1 MKNPPLKKHPLV
13 RFGWKE
19 ASVDVAI
26 EEIIRIEED
35 SRMVVLEM
43 EVMDGAIHV
52 HEMLPFILQSND
64 QFDEILD
71 ILNKN
76 NAYT

>member
-19 ASVDVAI
+19 ASVDAAI
-26 EEIIRIEED
+26 EEIIRIEDEL
-35 SRMVVLEM
+35 RLVVLEM
-43 EVMDGAIHV
+43 VEMDGAIQV
-52 HEMLPFILQSND
+52 REMSPFLLQSKD

-71 ILNKN
+71 ILK
-76 NAYT
+76 T